1 MGWIYAVI
9 YIVIAIVMAYIY
21 EKLFPYEEDITLGYS
36 NRYQRKMYYSTMA
49 VGIVFWPM
57 MVTIFLLTYI
67 IRWSINFV
75 KWLGKRIGEA

>member
-9 YIVIAIVMAYIY
+9 YIVIAIAMAYIY

-36 NRYQRKMYYSTMA
+36 DRYQRKIYYSSMA

-57 MVTIFLLTYI
+57 MVTMFLLAYI

-75 KWLGKRIGEA
+75 KWLGKKNW